1 MIFFDGDGD
10 DQKDVANYVILVVF
24 YFVIV
29 RA

>member
-10 DQKDVANYVILVVF
+10 DQKDVANHVILVVF
-24 YFVIV
+24 CFVIV

>member
-10 DQKDVANYVILVVF
+10 DQKDVANNVILVVF

>member
-10 DQKDVANYVILVVF
+10 DQKDVAYNVILVVF